1 MQAFGSN
8 IVELL
13 PRGSPAR
20 PTPGDGRISETRG
33 WLVTRTLVWISQAW
47 SRHDVRIEDGADA
60 RNPSLEGRLP
70 DQPAAIEAVRPPGT
84 SHPHVIGVGD
94 VSPAPVSGRL
104 MRRLAPVNL
113 LEVQSSSRGEA
124 RLQPGLPTA
133 SENNIGQPGRFRSA
147 LRPSMGCGLRLE
159 PKGIRSGRAADGG
172 FDCAE
177 LAARDLGGWAGMEHS
192 RGPVGLVR
200 PTATLGSGEID
211 WLLRSLRCSGVSTN
225 HVTPEGPRRKGG
237 TARLVGPGMSRS
249 NSSLNEADADAP
261 THLPILPRSNH
272 LVILSCYP
280 QRPAQTSIYQASAV
294 ASRTQAARSRAREP
308 PSADVES
315 GLPSDQILHP
325 AFRNPSLSPCA
336 VRKAPSPSPPENDSH
351 PGAAPVRALV
361 AGEAF
366 RREAMRC
373 WAWCSCPG
381 RAHNSLGTVRGI
393 SYSSRCRQLDSLDL
407 ASRPVPSR
415 PAVGSGSRP
424 NSSSCSAAQSMCTD
438 VEKPAGESF
447 SRRADIPWWS
457 FRGPADVPAAE
468 AVTA

>member
-1 MQAFGSN
+1 MHAFGSN

-47 SRHDVRIEDGADA
+47 SRYDDGADA

-113 LEVQSSSRGEA
+113 LEVQSS
-124 RLQPGLPTA
+124 LPTA

-249 NSSLNEADADAP
+249 NSSLNEADADAR

-315 GLPSDQILHP
+315 GLSEP
-325 AFRNPSLSPCA
+325 
-336 VRKAPSPSPPENDSH
+336 VTPPENDSH

-393 SYSSRCRQLDSLDL
+393 SYSSRCLQLDSPDL

-447 SRRADIPWWS
+447 SRRADFPWWS